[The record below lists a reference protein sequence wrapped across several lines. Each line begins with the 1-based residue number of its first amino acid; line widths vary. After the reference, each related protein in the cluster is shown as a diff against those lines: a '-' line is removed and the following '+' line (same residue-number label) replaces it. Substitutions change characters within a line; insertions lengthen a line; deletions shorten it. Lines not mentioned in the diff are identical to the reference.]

1 MIGDR
6 EPITAGTRTHGELA
20 ITTEG
25 SPNATRHRSAARAY
39 SSEKPIRVTVVRMAH
54 VARQARR
61 ASARRQTK
69 NSTYAVVRTRQNH
82 PGTETVAASW
92 CAVRPVALHT
102 GAAAPDALERAV
114 SPTVTPGVGR
124 GLAFGRGTM
133 LASGSIRLTI
143 RLKAQRRCLA
153 ADDRTG

>member
-6 EPITAGTRTHGELA
+6 EPIVAGTCTHGELA

-25 SPNATRHRSAARAY
+25 SPNATRHRSAARPY
-39 SSEKPIRVTVVRMAH
+39 SSGKRIKVAVVRMAH

-61 ASARRQTK
+61 ASARRQPK
-69 NSTYAVVRTRQNH
+69 NSMYAVVRTRENH

-92 CAVRPVALHT
+92 CAVRPVMLQAGVAL
-102 GAAAPDALERAV
+102 PDALERAV
-114 SPTVTPGVGR
+114 SPTVTLGAGR
-124 GLAFGRGTM
+124 GLALRRGTTV
-133 LASGSIRLTI
+133 ASGSIRLII

-153 ADDRTG
+153 